1 MDACDG
7 LDAGGH
13 CGGLDGF
20 DAVGHGFAG
29 LVGFDGPGFDGI
41 DTIDLLNGAEHTG
54 VTGDRHETR
63 FAGFGVSE
71 DGDTI
76 AVRMLNHRSVSLF
89 DILRSAV
96 ESAGLM
102 KVASILVGQR
112 GFEPERKHEILPT
125 LAAVG
130 GKGSMPR
137 GYTDGAHGTTTMF
150 RQYFQIPKREWG
162 WFSGPE
168 YDKEAG
174 AYLDVSGMTW
184 DYRRSA
190 QESQLLVRVVA
201 LSSLARGVWGT
212 KTNKVEAHRKAARKV
227 GSEVSGKLSHF
238 AASPAVAPVR
248 RREQPRPV
256 PNGASLL
263 SALVGSPQYG
273 AMQTLTASVPAL
285 PSDESLHATAE
296 GIEMV
301 NLRMRLPRRVAV

>member
-13 CGGLDGF
+13 GCGGLD
-20 DAVGHGFAG
+20 
-29 LVGFDGPGFDGI
+29 GFDGPGFDGI

-54 VTGDRHETR
+54 VNGERHDPR
-63 FAGFGVSE
+63 YAGFGVSE
-71 DGDTI
+71 DGDTV
-76 AVRMLNHRSVSLF
+76 AVRILNHRSVSLF
-89 DILRSAV
+89 DIFRSAA
-96 ESAGLM
+96 ESVGLL

-112 GFEPERKHEILPT
+112 GFEPERKHAILPT

-137 GYTDGAHGTTTMF
+137 GYADGMTGTTTMF

-162 WFSGPE
+162 WLSGPA

-184 DYRRSA
+184 DYERSA
-190 QESQLLVRVVA
+190 CESQLLVRVVA
-201 LSSLARGVWGT
+201 LSSLGRGVWGT
-212 KTNKVEAHRKAARKV
+212 KTTKVEAHRKAARKV